1 MQTTT
6 TPSTATVYP
15 PRFNGKHGA
24 AIVSMLTGPVFVF
37 GMILAMNH
45 YIGKVDKKPDQEVT
59 EIAIVRQVQEE
70 PKKEIKK
77 VETPRRVTPSQAP
90 APFSGLD
97 TALSGIDLG
106 MLGFSTGQI
115 GDLNDSLI
123 GNTGNTVMTADL
135 VDIPPRAIAQ
145 GAFRY
150 PPSAKKNGI
159 KGYVVLSILVN
170 EKGSVDQV
178 QVLESSPSGVFDAAA
193 LQGIRSWQF
202 EPAKYKGD
210 VVRVWAKQ
218 RIRFDL
224 S

>member
-1 MQTTT
+1 MQTTVT
-6 TPSTATVYP
+6 QSTLHQSK
-15 PRFNGKHGA
+15 FNGKHGA
-24 AIVSMLTGPVFVF
+24 AIVAMLVGPLFVF
-37 GMILAMNH
+37 GLILVMNH
-45 YIGKVDKKPDQEVT
+45 YIGKIDKTQVQEVT
-59 EIAIVRQVQEE
+59 EIAMVKQIQEQ
-70 PKKEIKK
+70 PKQEIKK
-77 VETPRRVTPSQAP
+77 VEPPRRITPSQAP
-90 APFSGLD
+90 APFTGLD

-106 MLGFSTGQI
+106 MLGFNTGQT
-115 GDLNDSLI
+115 GDLDDALI
-123 GNTGNTVMTADL
+123 GKTGNAVMTAEL
-135 VDIPPRAIAQ
+135 VDVPPKAVSQ
-145 GAFRY
+145 GTFRY

-159 KGYVVLSILVN
+159 RGYVVLSILVS

-178 QVLESSPSGVFDAAA
+178 QVLESNPSGVFDAAA

>member
-1 MQTTT
+1 MQTTLT
-6 TPSTATVYP
+6 QPATHQSK
-15 PRFNGKHGA
+15 FTGKHGA
-24 AIVSMLTGPVFVF
+24 AMVSMLMGPVFVF
-37 GMILAMNH
+37 GLILVMNH
-45 YIGKVDKKPDQEVT
+45 YIGKIDKTPVQEVT
-59 EIAIVRQVQEE
+59 EIAMVKQIQEQ
-70 PKKEIKK
+70 PKQEIKK
-77 VETPRRVTPSQAP
+77 VEPPRRITPSQAP

-106 MLGFSTGQI
+106 MLGFNTGQM
-115 GDLNDSLI
+115 GDLNDALI
-123 GNTGNTVMTADL
+123 GKTGNAVMTADL
-135 VDIPPRAIAQ
+135 VDVPPRAVSQ

-159 KGYVVLSILVN
+159 RGYVVLSILVS

>member
-1 MQTTT
+1 MQTTMTQST
-6 TPSTATVYP
+6 THQ

-24 AIVSMLTGPVFVF
+24 AIVSMLAGPIFVF

-45 YIGKVDKKPDQEVT
+45 YIGKVDKTPVQEVT
-59 EIAIVRQVQEE
+59 EIAMIRQVQEE

-77 VETPRRVTPSQAP
+77 IEPPRRITPSQAP

-106 MLGFSTGQI
+106 MLGFNTGQM
-115 GDLNDSLI
+115 GELDDSLI
-123 GNTGNTVMTADL
+123 GKTGNAVMTADL

-145 GAFRY
+145 GTFRY

-159 KGYVVLSILVN
+159 KGYVVLSILVS
-170 EKGSVDQV
+170 EKGAVDQV

>member
-1 MQTTT
+1 MQTTAAQSIT
-6 TPSTATVYP
+6 HQPK
-15 PRFNGKHGA
+15 FNGKHAA
-24 AIVSMLTGPVFVF
+24 AIVSMLIGPVFVF

-45 YIGKVDKKPDQEVT
+45 YIGKADKSPVQEVT
-59 EIAIVRQVQEE
+59 EIAMIRQVQEE
-70 PKKEIKK
+70 PKKEIRK
-77 VETPRRVTPSQAP
+77 VETPRRSAPSQAP

-106 MLGFSTGQI
+106 MLGFNTGQI
-115 GDLNDSLI
+115 SDMNDSLI
-123 GNTGNTVMTADL
+123 GNTSNAVMTADL

-145 GAFRY
+145 GTFRY
-150 PPSAKKNGI
+150 PPSAKKDGV

-178 QVLESSPSGVFDAAA
+178 QVLESSPPGVFDAAA

-202 EPAKYKGD
+202 EPAKYRGD

>member
-1 MQTTT
+1 MQTTLTQST
-6 TPSTATVYP
+6 TRQSKFT
-15 PRFNGKHGA
+15 GKHGV
-24 AIVSMLTGPVFVF
+24 AILSMLTGPVFVF
-37 GMILAMNH
+37 GLILVMNH
-45 YIGKVDKKPDQEVT
+45 YIGKIDKTPIQEVT
-59 EIAIVRQVQEE
+59 EIAMVKQIQEQ
-70 PKKEIKK
+70 PKQEIKK
-77 VETPRRVTPSQAP
+77 VEPPRRITPSQAP
-90 APFSGLD
+90 APFTGLD

-106 MLGFSTGQI
+106 MLGFNTGQM
-115 GDLNDSLI
+115 GDLDDSLI
-123 GNTGNTVMTADL
+123 GKTGNAVMTADL
-135 VDIPPRAIAQ
+135 VDVPPRAVSQ

-159 KGYVVLSILVN
+159 RGYVVLSILVS

-178 QVLESSPSGVFDAAA
+178 QVLESNPSGVFDAAA